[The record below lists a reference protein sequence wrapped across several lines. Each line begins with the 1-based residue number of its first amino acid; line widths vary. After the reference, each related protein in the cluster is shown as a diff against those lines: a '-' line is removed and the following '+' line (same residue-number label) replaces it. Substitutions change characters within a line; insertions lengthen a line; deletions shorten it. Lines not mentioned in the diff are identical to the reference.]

1 MEDIFMEIFKVS
13 PVIAILG
20 AMYYYQ
26 RKDYTKLVEDTRK
39 ESKER
44 EVQLQKTSDER
55 EGKMQVMI
63 NKCQDIIAD
72 LARKF
77 DVVEE
82 VKVKVEDIEKEI
94 TKISERI
101 DRK

>member
-1 MEDIFMEIFKVS
+1 MEQLFLKAFEMS

-44 EVQLQKTSDER
+44 EE
-55 EGKMQVMI
+55 KMQGTI
-63 NKCQDIIAD
+63 SKNQDIIGE
-72 LARKF
+72 LANKLN
-77 DVVEE
+77 VVQE
-82 VKVKVEDIEKEI
+82 VKEDVEQIKTYI
-94 TKISERI
+94 FK
-101 DRK
+101 